1 MNHFQYFMSLL
12 YEELLERIIS
22 ALKSEIDFTDFKKVK
37 NDYNFPLMKK
47 IGIRTPVVRKIAN
60 DFFTELK
67 EQGIIDIDIILS
79 FCENLLSERIV
90 ELRVIA
96 FQWALKMKRKFQ
108 SKHFVIFENWV
119 NMHVTGWGS
128 CDDLCV
134 GNLGYF
140 LYSFPEFVPSVKS
153 WVTSENPMV
162 RRAAAVSFIYSLRR
176 KKYLEYI
183 FDISDA
189 LFNDEDIYVL
199 KGYGWMLKEASNN
212 YQKEIFDYVQ
222 KKKKD
227 MPRVSL
233 RYAIEK
239 MPHDLRKIA
248 MSKE

>member
-1 MNHFQYFMSLL
+1 M
-12 YEELLERIIS
+12 EKIITT
-22 ALKSEIDFTDFKKVK
+22 LKDEIEFTEYKKVK
-37 NDYNFPLMKK
+37 NQYNFPPMKK
-47 IGIRTPVVRKIAN
+47 IGVRTPILRKIAN
-60 DFFTELK
+60 DFFLELN
-67 EQGIIDIDIILS
+67 EQGIIDIDIILGL
-79 FCENLLSERIV
+79 CENLLSERLF

-96 FQWALKMKRKFQ
+96 FQWAFKMKRKFL

-119 NMHVTGWGS
+119 NMHVTDWAS

-140 LYSFPEFVPSVKS
+140 LYSFPEFIPNVKS

-162 RRAAAVSFIYSLRR
+162 RRACAVTFIYSLRR
-176 KKYLEYI
+176 EKYLEHI

-189 LFNDEDIYVL
+189 LLNDEDIYVL

-212 YQKEIFDYVQ
+212 YQKEIFNYVQ
-222 KKKKD
+222 KKKKN

-239 MPHDLRKIA
+239 MPQDLRKKA